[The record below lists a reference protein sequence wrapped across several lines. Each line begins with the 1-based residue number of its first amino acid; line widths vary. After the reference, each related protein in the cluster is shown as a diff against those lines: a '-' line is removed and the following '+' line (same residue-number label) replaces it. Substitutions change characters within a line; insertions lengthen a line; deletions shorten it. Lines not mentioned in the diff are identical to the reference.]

1 MLSKVILFL
10 FVVVSFQTVTAQNLK
25 MFVTLN
31 PAGDF
36 VAENEQI
43 NGKAYENADGTIE
56 ATNIKLTVKEFKTG
70 VSLRDS
76 HMIDKYFEAAKYP
89 EILLKVGKGRNGKG
103 DAYITVKGKTAKV
116 SGTYMK
122 GKEKLKAMFD
132 VKISDFGIAD
142 INYKGIGVEDV
153 VKIEVIVPLEK
164 KMAAGAAAPAA
175 AAKQTAKPVAKPKV
189 KEKK

>member
-1 MLSKVILFL
+1 
-10 FVVVSFQTVTAQNLK
+10 

-36 VAENEQI
+36 VAENEKI
-43 NGKAYENADGTIE
+43 DGKAFENADGSVE

-70 VSLRDS
+70 ITLRDN
-76 HMIDKYFEAAKYP
+76 HMIEKYFEAAKHP
-89 EILLKVGKGRNGKG
+89 EILLKAAKGQNGKG
-103 DAYITVKGKTAKV
+103 QAIIVVKGKSAKV

-122 GKEKLKAMFD
+122 GKDKLKAIFNA
-132 VKISDFGIAD
+132 KISDFGIAD
-142 INYKGIGVEDV
+142 INYKGIGVEDE

-164 KMAAGAAAPAA
+164 KAGASAPAA
-175 AAKQTAKPVAKPKV
+175 AAKQTTKPVAKPAV